1 MPLFVIGLNHRT
13 APVAVREK
21 IAFDPDHLPQA
32 LAGFTG
38 VEGVS
43 EAVILSTCN
52 RTEIYCW
59 HRRADPSG
67 MRRWLLDAKGVA
79 SQDLG
84 AYTFDLTQADAV
96 RHVFRVACGLDS
108 MVLGEP
114 QILGQLKS
122 AYQTASQAGALGK
135 LLNRLFQ
142 SAFFVAKQVRTD
154 TAIGSSPVSVAFAG
168 VRLAEQIFGDL
179 RQQTALLIGAG
190 DTINLTAQHLRER
203 GLSDLIIANRSLER
217 AQSIASRLGGY
228 AIPLGNL
235 AQHLAKADIVIA
247 ATASPRPLL
256 TRTMVEQALKTR
268 KHRPMFLLD
277 IAVPRDIEADVGKL
291 ADAYLYTVDDLEAV
305 IQENLHSR
313 QLAAQQ
319 AEDIIATEVAHFMEW
334 LQSLD
339 AVSTIQALRD
349 KTEAIRAKALQR
361 AKRRLARG
369 DPPAEVMAL
378 LANTLTN
385 TLTHAPYV
393 KLREA
398 SSAGREDLL
407 KAAWELFDLGEVGG
421 KD

>member
-1 MPLFVIGLNHRT
+1 MPLLVIGLNHKT
-13 APVAVREK
+13 APVAIRER
-21 IAFDPDHLPQA
+21 IAFGPDQLTQA

-52 RTEIYCW
+52 RTEVYCW
-59 HRRADPSG
+59 HRRADASG
-67 MRRWLLDAKGVA
+67 LLGWLLNAKGA
-79 SQDLG
+79 AAKDLG
-84 AYTFDLTQADAV
+84 TYTFGLTDADAV

-122 AYQTASQAGALGK
+122 AYQTARQAGTLGK

-154 TAIGSSPVSVAFAG
+154 TAIGSSPVSVAFAA

-190 DTINLTAQHLRER
+190 DTINLAAQHLRER
-203 GLSDLIIANRSLER
+203 GLHDLIIVNRSLER

-228 AIPLGNL
+228 AIQLGNL
-235 AQHLAKADIVIA
+235 TQHLAKADIVIS
-247 ATASPRPLL
+247 ATASPEPLL
-256 TRTMVEQALKTR
+256 TRAMVEQALKTR

-277 IAVPRDIEADVGKL
+277 IAVPRDIEPDVGKL

-313 QLAAQQ
+313 RLAAQQ

-339 AVSTIQALRD
+339 AVGTIQALRD
-349 KTEAIRAKALQR
+349 KTEAIRAEALER
-361 AKRRLARG
+361 AKRSLARG
-369 DPPAEVMAL
+369 DSPDEVMAL
-378 LANTLTN
+378 LATTLASK
-385 TLTHAPYV
+385 LTHAPYV

-407 KAAWELFDLGEVGG
+407 KAAWELFDLGGVQE